1 MPISALG
8 VLVTSILYALG
19 VGYGTITRCACR
31 RPVLKLLKLWFVL
44 RGFTIL
50 RRFIFKTESLQAKR
64 LWILFFLAICALC
77 WDVTLV

>member
-19 VGYGTITRCACR
+19 VGYGIIRACR

-50 RRFIFKTESLQAKR
+50 RRFIFKNE
-64 LWILFFLAICALC
+64 
-77 WDVTLV
+77 